1 MKIEIDYFLIV
12 TAMVEYYPNAGTEI
26 VLEVRGK
33 KTNSIEIFYP
43 DNSNMDR
50 FHIDRICSYAN
61 VENVTELELTFIK
74 GIIQGSKV
82 IGYGHHTKDKFF
94 LLDEDETGGEYT
106 QKELRK
112 KLK

>member
-61 VENVTELELTFIK
+61 VENVTELEEGKFIRE
-74 GIIQGSKV
+74 ITRRSKV
-82 IGYGHHTKDKFF
+82 IGYGHPTKDKFF
-94 LLDEDETGGEYT
+94 LLNKSGEYT
-106 QKELRK
+106 QEEIRRI
-112 KLK
+112 LK